1 MCINSSKLLH
11 IKSTPSNIFNVKIFP
26 RFSGICFKHKKLKI
40 AGNFFPKSN
49 KFISMGAKN
58 KDEINNYIRDL
69 ELIGF
74 ILIN

>member
-1 MCINSSKLLH
+1 MYIDSSKLLY
-11 IKSTPSNIFNVKIFP
+11 IKSTPSDIFNVKIFP

-40 AGNFFPKSN
+40 AGIFSPKSN

-58 KDEINNYIRDL
+58 KDEINNYIADL